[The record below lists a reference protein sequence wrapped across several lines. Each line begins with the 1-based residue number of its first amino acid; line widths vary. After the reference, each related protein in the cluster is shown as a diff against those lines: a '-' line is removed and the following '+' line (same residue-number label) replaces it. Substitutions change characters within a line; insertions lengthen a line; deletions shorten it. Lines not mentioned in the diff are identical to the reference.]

1 MERPQFR
8 LQRGRHKRVQAGHP
22 WVFSNEVRALE
33 GPAPDGGALVEV
45 LGADGRFLGVGLY
58 HPNSL
63 IAVRLLSRA
72 ESSPELPEL
81 PELFEPFFAERLRD
95 AQQSRL
101 RALGASQTSP
111 TSAYRLCH
119 GEADGLPGVVID
131 RYGDVLVSQ
140 IACLG
145 MDQRKALLF
154 DALEHVFA
162 PAAIV
167 ERNDTVWR
175 DREGLPREI
184 GVARGELPEALSFVE
199 HELTYGVDVLAGQKT
214 GWFLDQR
221 DHRLAIRPFAAD
233 ARVLDLCCYEGGFTL
248 NALAA
253 GARSVLS
260 VDTSQAALDRLVANA
275 ERNGL
280 TAGLETHR
288 ADVLE
293 LAAGGPP
300 GGEPYELIV
309 LDPPNFTRSRRAVP
323 RARRAY
329 RKLNEAA
336 LRWLAPGGVLATA
349 SCSHH
354 LYEDTFLQ
362 IIQEAATR
370 ASRPVRVLYRGF
382 QPPDHPVL
390 LAMPETRYLK
400 FFVVQAN

>member
-1 MERPQFR
+1 MKHPQVH

-22 WVFSNEVRALE
+22 WVFSNEVRELE
-33 GPAPDGGALVEV
+33 GSTPEAGALVEV
-45 LGADGRFLGVGLY
+45 LGADGRFLGAGLY
-58 HPNSL
+58 HPGSL
-63 IAVRLLSRA
+63 IAVRLLTRERA
-72 ESSPELPEL
+72 PISLDSE
-81 PELFEPFFAERLRD
+81 FFADRIRV
-95 AQQSRL
+95 AQARRC
-101 RALGASQTSP
+101 RALGERQIAP
-111 TSAYRLCH
+111 PAAYRLCH

-131 RYGDVLVSQ
+131 RYGDVLVTQ

-145 MDQRKALLF
+145 LDQRKAHLF
-154 DALEHVFA
+154 DALEEVFS

-175 DREGLPREI
+175 DQEGLPRQS

-199 HELTYGVDVLAGQKT
+199 HDLTYQVDVLAGQKT

-221 DHRLAIRPFAAD
+221 DHRLAVRPFAAGS
-233 ARVLDLCCYEGGFTL
+233 RVLDLCCYEGGFTL

-253 GARSVLS
+253 GARSVDA
-260 VDTSQAALDRLVANA
+260 VDASQAALDRLAANA
-275 ERNGL
+275 GRNGL
-280 TAGLETHR
+280 TAGLETHC
-288 ADVLE
+288 ADVMD
-293 LAAGGPP
+293 LATGGPP
-300 GGEPYELIV
+300 GGAPFELIV
-309 LDPPNFTRSRRAVP
+309 LDPPSFTRSRKAVP

-362 IIQEAATR
+362 LLQEAAVL
-370 ASRPVRVLYRGF
+370 ASRAARVLYRGF

-400 FFVVQAN
+400 FFVLQVD